1 MNPAEDDAAAWRNR
15 FIVMN
20 LIRIGGTVGVLLSL
34 LLWQS
39 NVFVSGGTIL
49 GLPLALICLVISF
62 FGPKAYAGRFREPP
76 GL

>member
-1 MNPAEDDAAAWRNR
+1 MTAEDEATWRNR

-20 LIRIGGTVGVLLSL
+20 LIRIGGTVGVLLCI

-39 NVFVSGGTIL
+39 DVFVRGGTIL
-49 GLPLALICLVISF
+49 GLPLALVFLVVSF
-62 FGPKAYAGRFREPP
+62 FGPKAYASRFREPP

>member
-1 MNPAEDDAAAWRNR
+1 MSPVDETVWRNR

-20 LIRIGGTVGVLLSL
+20 LIRIGGTVGVLLCL

-49 GLPLALICLVISF
+49 GLPLALAFLVLSF
-62 FGPKAYAGRFREPP
+62 FGPKLYASRWREPP
-76 GL
+76 AP